1 MRSSK
6 SMFSNSACNGRSNN
20 RMIRCWVGNSK
31 VPKTSLGPH
40 LNKRKSLKFEKHIKS
55 LEKEEETLKL
65 VSAIFINF
73 LFFHQMIALQ
83 KL

>member
-1 MRSSK
+1 MKPATKTCSK
-6 SMFSNSACNGRSNN
+6 LVKQNK
-20 RMIRCWVGNSK
+20 SK
-31 VPKTSLGPH
+31 GLLSFAVTFFVL
-40 LNKRKSLKFEKHIKS
+40 
-55 LEKEEETLKL
+55 TLKL